1 MPTQYARVV
10 RFNPNSSWGFARIDG
25 TDVEAFMH
33 MNAKRRVCPMGFV
46 MDDIRDTGL
55 NKSPKEGDGLVLD
68 LLPDRYGRAVTI
80 HWAFRIEWDGVYNPE
95 NGGTAKEMRRRA
107 RLSESEEGLAK
118 TDEPP
123 KNEVVQTVQLAM
135 APKREEVAP
144 KKEAV
149 PKRMEEEPL
158 TVEELFK
165 MFDYH
170 FLHAILDGVKA
181 GEITV
186 DLLQKFTRNT
196 PNGKRGET
204 LYKAYQK
211 WSPHN
216 VKEKKTVAGF
226 MRRTLEILGFI
237 I

>member
-10 RFNPNSSWGFARIDG
+10 RFNPNSNWGFARING

-33 MNAKRRVCPMGFV
+33 MNTKRRVCPMGFV

-55 NKSPKEGDGLVLD
+55 NKSPKEGDELVLN
-68 LLPDRYGRAVTI
+68 LLPDRHGQAVTI

-107 RLSESEEGLAK
+107 RFSEQEEGPTK
-118 TDEPP
+118 TESP
-123 KNEVVQTVQLAM
+123 KSEMVQTAQVAIT
-135 APKREEVAP
+135 PKREEVAP

-149 PKRMEEEPL
+149 PKCMEEEPL

-165 MFDYH
+165 VFDYH
-170 FLHAILDGVKA
+170 FLHAILDGVRA
-181 GEITV
+181 GEITI

-196 PNGKRGET
+196 PNGKRGEA

-216 VKEKKTVAGF
+216 VKEKKTVARF
-226 MRRTLEILGFI
+226 MERTLEILGFI
-237 I
+237 V

>member
-10 RFNPNSSWGFARIDG
+10 RFNPNSGWGFARIDG

-55 NKSPKEGDGLVLD
+55 NKSPKEGDELVLN
-68 LLPDRYGRAVTI
+68 LLPDRHWRAVTI

-123 KNEVVQTVQLAM
+123 KSEVVQTVQLAM
-135 APKREEVAP
+135 APKPKKAEPAP
-144 KKEAV
+144 K
-149 PKRMEEEPL
+149 PEESPI
-158 TVEELFK
+158 TVEELFGV
-165 MFDYH
+165 FDHH

-196 PNGKRGET
+196 PNGKRGEA

-237 I
+237 V